1 MKLIQIQMG
10 DNVAVALAPVEAGE
24 QVSVGGRTLTAAE
37 SIPQGHKLAL
47 VPLKPGDL
55 VYKYG
60 CAIGRVTASVPA
72 GGWVHT
78 HNMTTNLSA
87 HTHFSYRPTVQALES
102 EEPEQFLGY
111 LRPDGRVATR
121 NEIWILPT
129 VGCVN
134 EIASQLA
141 ADNQDLVGGS
151 VEGLYAF
158 PHPYGCSQ
166 TGADH
171 ANTRAILAG
180 LARHPNA
187 AAVLVV
193 GLGCENLQCSQLME
207 DLGAEAAERVKFL
220 VCQQVEDELAAGRA
234 LLEECA
240 AYAAQFQ
247 RQPVPVSKLV
257 VGLKCGGSDGLS
269 GITANPVVGRFS
281 DLLVARGG
289 STILTEVPEMFGA
302 EELLLGR
309 CADEEVF
316 RQAAEMLQGFRDYFV
331 SHGENVYENP
341 SPGNKAGGITTLE
354 DKSCGCVQKGGT
366 APIVGVVPYG
376 GQVVRPGLNLLWGPG
391 NDLVSTTALSAAGA
405 HLILFTTGRGTPFG
419 SPVPTLKIASNRTLA
434 ARKPGWIDF
443 DAGVVAE
450 GESIGQTARHLFHLV
465 LRTAGGSCTKSEA
478 AGYRGLAIF
487 KDGVTL

>member
-1 MKLIQIQMG
+1 MKLIRIHTG
-10 DNVAVALAPVEAGE
+10 DNVAVALSPVEAGE
-24 QVSVGGRTLTAAE
+24 QVSAGGRTLTAAE
-37 SIPQGHKLAL
+37 HVPQGHKLAL

-60 CAIGRVTASVPA
+60 CAIGRVTTSVPA

-87 HTHFSYRPTVQALES
+87 HTDFSYRPTVQALEP

-111 LRPDGRVATR
+111 LRPDGRAATR

-134 EIASQLA
+134 EIANQLA
-141 ADNQDLVGGS
+141 ADNQDLVGES

-193 GLGCENLQCSQLME
+193 GLGCENLQCSQLIE
-207 DLGAEAAERVKFL
+207 DLGPASERVKFL

-316 RQAAEMLQGFRDYFV
+316 RQAAEMLRGFRDYFV

-391 NDLVSTTALSAAGA
+391 NDLVSPTALSAAGA

-478 AGYRGLAIF
+478 AGYRGVAIF

>member
-60 CAIGRVTASVPA
+60 CAIGLVTTPVPA

-87 HTHFSYRPTVQALES
+87 RTHFSYRPTVQALES

-111 LRPDGRVATR
+111 LRPDGRAATR

-247 RQPVPVSKLV
+247 RQPLPVSKLV

>member
-1 MKLIQIQMG
+1 M
-10 DNVAVALAPVEAGE
+10 
-24 QVSVGGRTLTAAE
+24 
-37 SIPQGHKLAL
+37 
-47 VPLKPGDL
+47 
-55 VYKYG
+55 YKYG

-111 LRPDGRVATR
+111 LRPDGRAATR

-134 EIASQLA
+134 EIANQLA

-450 GESIGQTARHLFHLV
+450 GESIGQTARHLLHLV

>member
-10 DNVAVALAPVEAGE
+10 DNVAVALSPVEAGE
-24 QVSVGGRTLTAAE
+24 QVSVGGWTLTAAE

-87 HTHFSYRPTVQALES
+87 RTDFSYHPAVKALEP

-111 LRPDGRVATR
+111 LRPDGRAATR

-316 RQAAEMLQGFRDYFV
+316 RQAVEMLQGFRHYFV

-376 GQVVRPGLNLLWGPG
+376 GQVARPGLNLLWGPG

>member
-10 DNVAVALAPVEAGE
+10 DNVAVALSPVEAGE
-24 QVSVGGRTLTAAE
+24 QVSVGGWTLTAAE

-72 GGWVHT
+72 GGWIHT

-87 HTHFSYRPTVQALES
+87 RTDFSYHPAVKALEP

-111 LRPDGRVATR
+111 LRPDGRAATR

-316 RQAAEMLQGFRDYFV
+316 RQAVEMLQGFRDYFV

-376 GQVVRPGLNLLWGPG
+376 GQVARPGLNLLWGPG

>member
-10 DNVAVALAPVEAGE
+10 DNVAVALSPVEAGE

-60 CAIGRVTASVPA
+60 CAIGRVTTPVPA

-87 HTHFSYRPTVQALES
+87 RTHFSYRPTVQALES

-111 LRPDGRVATR
+111 LRPDGRAATR

-341 SPGNKAGGITTLE
+341 SPGNKTGGITTLE

-450 GESIGQTARHLFHLV
+450 GEGIGQTARHLFHLV

>member
-60 CAIGRVTASVPA
+60 CAIGRVTTPVPA

-87 HTHFSYRPTVQALES
+87 RTHFSYRPTVQALES

-111 LRPDGRVATR
+111 LRPDGRAATR

-341 SPGNKAGGITTLE
+341 SPGNKTGGITTLE

-450 GESIGQTARHLFHLV
+450 GEGIGQTARHLFHLV

>member
-1 MKLIQIQMG
+1 MKLIQIRTE
-10 DNVAVALAPVEAGE
+10 DNVAVALSPVAAGE
-24 QVSVGGRTLTAAE
+24 TVQVGERRVTAAE
-37 SIPQGHKLAL
+37 PIPQGHKLAL
-47 VPLKPGDL
+47 SELKPGDR

-60 CAIGRVTASVPA
+60 CVIGRITAPVPA

-78 HNMTTNLSA
+78 HNMRTDLSA
-87 HTHFSYRPTVQALES
+87 QTEFTYCPAVTPLTPA
-102 EEPEQFLGY
+102 EPEQFLGY
-111 LRPDGRVATR
+111 LRPDGRAATR

-134 EIASQLA
+134 EIVSQLA
-141 ADNQDLVGGS
+141 AENQDLVGGS
-151 VEGLYAF
+151 VEGIYAF

-171 ANTRAILAG
+171 ANTRRILAG

-193 GLGCENLQCSQLME
+193 GLGCENLQCDQLKE
-207 DLGAEAAERVKFL
+207 DLGPAAAERVKFL
-220 VCQQVEDELAAGRA
+220 VCQEAGDELEEGRA
-234 LLEECA
+234 LLKECA
-240 AYAAQFQ
+240 SYAAQFR
-247 RQPVPVSKLV
+247 RQPIPVSKLV

-281 DLLVARGG
+281 DLLVSRGG

-302 EELLLGR
+302 ENFLLGR
-309 CADEEVF
+309 CVDETVF

-376 GQVVRPGLNLLWGPG
+376 GRVEAPGLNLLWGPG

-419 SPVPTLKIASNRTLA
+419 APVPTLKIASNSSVA
-434 ARKPGWIDF
+434 ARKPQWIDF
-443 DAGVVAE
+443 NAGAVAE
-450 GESIGQTARHLFHLV
+450 GQSIDETAQRLYQLV
-465 LRTAGGSCTKSEA
+465 LDTA
-478 AGYRGLAIF
+478 AGAQTGSERANRRGIAIF

>member
-1 MKLIQIQMG
+1 M
-10 DNVAVALAPVEAGE
+10 AVALAPVEAGE
-24 QVSVGGRTLTAAE
+24 QVSAGGRTLTAAE
-37 SIPQGHKLAL
+37 PIPQGHKLAL
-47 VPLKPGDL
+47 TDLQPGDM

-60 CAIGRVTASVPA
+60 CVIGRVTAPVPA

-87 HTHFSYRPTVQALES
+87 RTDFSYHPAVKALEP

-111 LRPDGRVATR
+111 LRPDGRAATR

-151 VEGLYAF
+151 VEGLYVF

-166 TGADH
+166 TGTDH
-171 ANTRAILAG
+171 ANTRAILVG

-207 DLGAEAAERVKFL
+207 DLGPASERVKFL
-220 VCQQVEDELAAGRA
+220 VCQQVEDELATGRA
-234 LLEECA
+234 LLKECA
-240 AYAAQFQ
+240 AYAARFQ
-247 RQPVPVSKLV
+247 RQSLPVSKLV

-309 CADEEVF
+309 CADGEVF
-316 RQAAEMLQGFRDYFV
+316 RQAAELLQGFRGYFV

-419 SPVPTLKIASNRTLA
+419 APAPTLKISSNKALA
-434 ARKPGWIDF
+434 AHKPGWIDF
-443 DAGVVAE
+443 DAGAVAE
-450 GESIGQTARHLFHLV
+450 GESIGQAARRLFHLV
-465 LRTAGGSCTKSEA
+465 LRTAGGAPTKSEE
-478 AGYRGLAIF
+478 AGRRGIAIF

>member
-1 MKLIQIQMG
+1 MKLIQIHTG
-10 DNVAVALAPVEAGE
+10 DNVAVALSTVEAGE
-24 QVSVGGRTLTAAE
+24 QVSVGGWTLTAAE

-47 VPLKPGDL
+47 APLKPGDL

-72 GGWVHT
+72 GGWIHT

-87 HTHFSYRPTVQALES
+87 RTDFSYHPAVKALEP

-111 LRPDGRVATR
+111 LRPDGRAATR

-354 DKSCGCVQKGGT
+354 DKIG
-366 APIVGVVPYG
+366 
-376 GQVVRPGLNLLWGPG
+376 R
-391 NDLVSTTALSAAGA
+391 A
-405 HLILFTTGRGTPFG
+405 H
-419 SPVPTLKIASNRTLA
+419 V
-434 ARKPGWIDF
+434 
-443 DAGVVAE
+443 
-450 GESIGQTARHLFHLV
+450 
-465 LRTAGGSCTKSEA
+465 
-478 AGYRGLAIF
+478 
-487 KDGVTL
+487 

>member
-60 CAIGRVTASVPA
+60 CAIGLVTTPVPA

-87 HTHFSYRPTVQALES
+87 RTDFSYHPAVKALEP

-111 LRPDGRVATR
+111 LRPDGRAATR

-193 GLGCENLQCSQLME
+193 GLGCENLQCDQLKE

-240 AYAAQFQ
+240 AYAAQFR

-366 APIVGVVPYG
+366 APIVGVVSYG

-391 NDLVSTTALSAAGA
+391 NDMVSTTALSAAGA

>member
-1 MKLIQIQMG
+1 MKLIQIHTG
-10 DNVAVALAPVEAGE
+10 DNVAVALSPVEAGE
-24 QVSVGGRTLTAAE
+24 QVSAGGRTLTAAE
-37 SIPQGHKLAL
+37 PIPQGHKLAL
-47 VPLKPGDL
+47 TDLRPGDM

-60 CAIGRVTASVPA
+60 CPIGRVTAPVPA

-78 HNMTTNLSA
+78 HNMTTHLSA
-87 HTHFSYRPTVQALES
+87 RTGFSYRPVDCALEP

-111 LRPDGRVATR
+111 LRPDGRAATR
-121 NEIWILPT
+121 NEIWVLPT

-134 EIASQLA
+134 EIACQLA
-141 ADNQDLVGGS
+141 AGNQDLVGGS

-166 TGADH
+166 TGTDH

-193 GLGCENLQCSQLME
+193 GLGCENLQCDQLME
-207 DLGAEAAERVKFL
+207 ELGPASERVKFL

-234 LLEECA
+234 LLEQCA
-240 AYAAQFQ
+240 AYAARFR
-247 RQPVPVSKLV
+247 RQPLPVSKLV

-302 EELLLGR
+302 EEMLLGR
-309 CADEEVF
+309 CVDGEVF
-316 RQAAEMLQGFRDYFV
+316 RQAAELLQGFRDYFV
-331 SHGENVYENP
+331 AHGENVYENP

-366 APIVGVVPYG
+366 VPIVGVVPYG

-419 SPVPTLKIASNRTLA
+419 APAPTLKIASNSALA

-443 DAGVVAE
+443 DAGTVAE
-450 GESIGQTARHLFHLV
+450 GESVGPAARRLFHLV
-465 LRTAGGSCTKSEA
+465 LRTVSGAPTRSEA
-478 AGYRGLAIF
+478 AGRRGIAIF

>member
-1 MKLIQIQMG
+1 MKLIQIHTG

-60 CAIGRVTASVPA
+60 CAIGLVTTPVPA

-87 HTHFSYRPTVQALES
+87 RTHFSYRPTVQALES

-111 LRPDGRVATR
+111 LRPDGRAATR

>member
-1 MKLIQIQMG
+1 MKLIRIHTG
-10 DNVAVALAPVEAGE
+10 DNVAVALVPVAAGE
-24 QVSVGGRTLTAAE
+24 RVSVGERTLTAAE
-37 SIPQGHKLAL
+37 PIPQGHKLAL
-47 VPLKPGDL
+47 TDMRPGDM

-60 CAIGRVTASVPA
+60 CAIGRVTAPVPA

-87 HTHFSYRPTVQALES
+87 RTDFFYRPAARALTP

-111 LRPDGRVATR
+111 LRPDGRAATR

-141 ADNQDLVGGS
+141 AANQDLVKGS

-193 GLGCENLQCSQLME
+193 GLGCENLQCGQLME
-207 DLGAEAAERVKFL
+207 DLGPAAERVKFL
-220 VCQQVEDELAAGRA
+220 VCQQVEDEMAAGRA

-240 AYAAQFQ
+240 AYAARFR
-247 RQPVPVSKLV
+247 RQPLPVSKLV

-269 GITANPVVGRFS
+269 GITANPVVGALS

-309 CADEEVF
+309 CADREVF

-376 GQVVRPGLNLLWGPG
+376 GQVTRSGLNLLWGPG

-419 SPVPTLKIASNRTLA
+419 APAPTLKISSNQALA
-434 ARKPGWIDF
+434 ARKPRWIDF
-443 DAGVVAE
+443 DAGVVAQ
-450 GESIGQTARHLFHLV
+450 GRSIRQTARQLYHLV
-465 LRTAGGSCTKSEA
+465 LRTAGGAPTRSEA
-478 AGYRGLAIF
+478 AGRRGIAIF

>member
-1 MKLIQIQMG
+1 MKLIRIHTG
-10 DNVAVALAPVEAGE
+10 DNVAVALSPVEAGE
-24 QVSVGGRTLTAAE
+24 QVSVGGWTLTAAE

-60 CAIGRVTASVPA
+60 CAIGRATTPVPA

-87 HTHFSYRPTVQALES
+87 RTHFSYRPTVQALES

-111 LRPDGRVATR
+111 LRPDGRAATR

-240 AYAAQFQ
+240 AYAAQFR

-478 AGYRGLAIF
+478 AGYRGVAIF

>member
-1 MKLIQIQMG
+1 MKLIQIHTG
-10 DNVAVALAPVEAGE
+10 DNVAVALSTVEAGE
-24 QVSVGGRTLTAAE
+24 QVSVGGWTLTAAE

-47 VPLKPGDL
+47 APLKPGDL

-72 GGWVHT
+72 GGWIHT

-111 LRPDGRVATR
+111 LRPDGRAATR

-134 EIASQLA
+134 EIANQLA
-141 ADNQDLVGGS
+141 ADNQDLVRGS

-376 GQVVRPGLNLLWGPG
+376 GQVARPGLNLLWGPG